1 MNSIIMFNNKSG
13 KYSLQQSVNELALDF
28 QLNLQLQVCW
38 LKINFENSNSKTH
51 LVWFGILVTRRS

>member
-1 MNSIIMFNNKSG
+1 MFNNKSG